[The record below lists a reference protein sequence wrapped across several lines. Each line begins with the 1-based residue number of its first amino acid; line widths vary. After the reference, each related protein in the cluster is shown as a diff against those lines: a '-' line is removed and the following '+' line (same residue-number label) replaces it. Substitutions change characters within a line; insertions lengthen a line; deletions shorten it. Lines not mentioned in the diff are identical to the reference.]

1 MTDDVQKTIITSLA
15 TAAPLMLMYWL
26 NHKAV
31 MRKVAE
37 VKSEVLGKVDE
48 VKVDVKTIEKATNSM
63 KDALVQSTKEA
74 SLLAGHAQGVKDE
87 KIFQADKA
95 IGDSLLTKAASV
107 VPVPVKDEALVEV
120 VKQAF
125 QEKTKT

>member
-1 MTDDVQKTIITSLA
+1 MSDDVQKTIITSLA

-26 NHKAV
+26 QHKSV
-31 MRKVAE
+31 MRKMEE
-37 VKSEVLGKVDE
+37 VKT
-48 VKVDVKTIEKATNSM
+48 DVKTIEKATNSM

-95 IGDSLLTKAASV
+95 IGDSLLTKAAAITT
-107 VPVPVKDEALVEV
+107 PIPVKDDNLAKV
-120 VKQAF
+120 VKDAIK
-125 QEKTKT
+125 EKNIP